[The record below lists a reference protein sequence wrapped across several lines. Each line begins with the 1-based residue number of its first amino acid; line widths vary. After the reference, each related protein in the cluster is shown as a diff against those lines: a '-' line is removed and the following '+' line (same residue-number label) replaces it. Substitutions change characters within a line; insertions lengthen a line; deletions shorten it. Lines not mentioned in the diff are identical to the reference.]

1 MKLEDRSGLANEVER
16 LLFVS
21 IHLNSGPG
29 AVQGVETFFSE
40 PKSLEAQRVTRA
52 GFKAMPGDVFSDR
65 RGEGLASRVQ
75 AMVCSTT
82 GAKDRGV
89 KNRPGLAVT
98 RHTHCPAVL
107 IECGFLTNADEAMRL
122 KTGAYRAQLARGM
135 ANGVEAYLDAVKND
149 SGFGIVLER
158 RDAVNPPAALSAGR

>member
-1 MKLEDRSGLANEVER
+1 
-16 LLFVS
+16 
-21 IHLNSGPG
+21 
-29 AVQGVETFFSE
+29 
-40 PKSLEAQRVTRA
+40 
-52 GFKAMPGDVFSDR
+52 
-65 RGEGLASRVQ
+65 
-75 AMVCSTT
+75 
-82 GAKDRGV
+82 AKDRGV